1 MNCLLMFN
9 HFAVI
14 LPCCIAGAC
23 PRGIDRL
30 GRPSWLLCNNHVLRI
45 NREIFDSVVIVRR
58 KLDCSK
64 CVGPIVVLLNWI
76 IWTWRYQSVD
86 FYQTN
91 KRTTMADKS
100 KQDQD
105 PTSTAQDLPPSTE
118 EKPPED
124 LVNEKE
130 NGSEKDGS
138 TVSTASAKIHS
149 LCNNKKS
156 AKTRLTKAKNQLT
169 ELLGS
174 NTLNGALPS
183 KNTIRRAVNKIKTEL
198 SIIEKIVASLKE
210 VYALNEIEDADTIIE
225 ALDKEADEIMASV
238 DKIIENAE
246 KHVQERLDQGEEE
259 SVLLSNKSPVND
271 DKVSLASSY
280 VKQKQLEAK
289 QAGERLAQVEEEQK
303 QKELELAKI
312 TAEVEL
318 AKQRAE
324 EARKV
329 AALNQQRA
337 DAAERESGVHDKDGI
352 SLSISCS
359 PDLEYEKNAYGQYH
373 RRLVKRSL
381 PVKLKGVD
389 LPKFSGEDKA
399 DYEPWRA
406 AFMSVVDVMDIPVGE
421 EVL

>member
-1 MNCLLMFN
+1 M
-9 HFAVI
+9 
-14 LPCCIAGAC
+14 
-23 PRGIDRL
+23 
-30 GRPSWLLCNNHVLRI
+30 
-45 NREIFDSVVIVRR
+45 
-58 KLDCSK
+58 
-64 CVGPIVVLLNWI
+64 
-76 IWTWRYQSVD
+76 T
-86 FYQTN
+86 
-91 KRTTMADKS
+91 
-100 KQDQD
+100 
-105 PTSTAQDLPPSTE
+105 
-118 EKPPED
+118 
-124 LVNEKE
+124 EKE

-149 LCNNKKS
+149 LRNNKKS

-210 VYALNEIEDADTIIE
+210 VYALNEIEDADTIIK

-238 DKIIENAE
+238 DEIIENAE

-259 SVLLSNKSPVND
+259 SVLLSNKSHVND

-289 QAGERLAQVEEEQK
+289 QAGKCLAQVEEEQK

-324 EARKV
+324 EARKG
-329 AALNQQRA
+329 AALNQQKA
-337 DAAERESGVHDKDGI
+337 DAAERESGLRDKDCI
-352 SLSISCS
+352 YLSISRS

-373 RRLVKRSL
+373 GRLVKRSL

-406 AFMSVVDVMDIPVGE
+406 AFMSVVDVLDIPVGE
-421 EVL
+421 KVLRLQSSLTGKALALVKDLGYSVNAYERAKEKLEKK